1 MITKPLLAATLE
13 NIFTLQFPLLATPKL
28 DGIRCL
34 NIDGK
39 AVSRKFIDIPNHHI
53 RNWIETHTEPG
64 MDGEIVIPGATF
76 NETQSA
82 VMTEEGT
89 PDFMYCIFD
98 YVKDDINKP
107 YSDRCND
114 LCEWMRSWDEKTVRS
129 LVHISVLI
137 PKLITSLEQLELYE
151 MNAVL
156 DGYEGVML
164 RKPNGA
170 YKCGRSTLKECILLK
185 WKRMETAEAI
195 VIGFVEQM
203 ENQNEKTKDNLGNS
217 KRSKKKEHM
226 VPKGTLGTLLVRDVD
241 TGRPF
246 GVGTGFSDELR
257 KEIWNNQALYIDKK
271 ITYQFQ
277 PHGTKDKPRIP
288 SFKGFRDERD
298 IST

>member
-13 NIFTLQFPLLATPKL
+13 DILTLQFPLLGTPKL

-53 RNWIETHTEPG
+53 RNWIEAHVPNG
-64 MDGEIVIPGATF
+64 MDGEIIIPGATF

-89 PDFMYCIFD
+89 PAFTYYIFD

-114 LCEWMRSWDEKTVRS
+114 LREWMLSWDEKTVRS

-137 PKLITSLEQLELYE
+137 PKLITSLEQLVLYE
-151 MNAVL
+151 MDAVL

-164 RKPNGA
+164 RKPEGA

-203 ENQNEKTKDNLGNS
+203 GNQNEKGRDNLGNA
-217 KRSKKKEHM
+217 KRSSKKANL
-226 VPKGTLGTLLVRDVD
+226 VPKATLGCLLVRDVD